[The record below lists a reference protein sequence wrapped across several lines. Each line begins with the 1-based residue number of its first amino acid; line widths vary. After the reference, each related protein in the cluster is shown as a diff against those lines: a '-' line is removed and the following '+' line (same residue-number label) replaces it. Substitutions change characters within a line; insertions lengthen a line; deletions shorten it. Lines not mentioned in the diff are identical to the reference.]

1 MKGNP
6 RPIKIR
12 KNWGNVKPV
21 TKIKDS
27 DKFYDRDREKD
38 QFRKNKEDEWLRKQ
52 RESGE

>member
-6 RPIKIR
+6 KPIKIR
-12 KNWGNVKPV
+12 KSWGNVKPI

-27 DKFYDRDREKD
+27 DKFYDRSQEKD
-38 QFRKNKEDEWLRKQ
+38 QMRKEKETDWLKKQ